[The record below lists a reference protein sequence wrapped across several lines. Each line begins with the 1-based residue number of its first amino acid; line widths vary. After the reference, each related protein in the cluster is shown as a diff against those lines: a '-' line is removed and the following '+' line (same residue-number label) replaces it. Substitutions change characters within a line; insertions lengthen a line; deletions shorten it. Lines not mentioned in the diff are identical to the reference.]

1 MTNLSAS
8 EYSAEMAR
16 MADVAGLLGATSTLR
31 KVPRNPLEA
40 HELLLR
46 GLPTKALTHL
56 VQNFVF
62 LNWDDS
68 FEKAIGMS
76 LRTYQRY
83 ASTAAKLLNLEQSG
97 RTWKLAEIL
106 AKATAV
112 LGSKEDAEQ
121 WLEKPAIGLDQ
132 RKPMDLLAT
141 PAGVEMVE
149 DYLGRLEY
157 GVYT

>member
-1 MTNLSAS
+1 MKPAS
-8 EYSAEMAR
+8 VLEFFVSIVILKVTTDGTTKMSENSAEIAR
-16 MADVAGLLGATSTLR
+16 T
-31 KVPRNPLEA
+31 
-40 HELLLR
+40 
-46 GLPTKALTHL
+46 
-56 VQNFVF
+56 
-62 LNWDDS
+62 
-68 FEKAIGMS
+68 
-76 LRTYQRY
+76 
-83 ASTAAKLLNLEQSG
+83 
-97 RTWKLAEIL
+97 KLAEIL

>member
-1 MTNLSAS
+1 MS
-8 EYSAEMAR
+8 ENSAEIAR
-16 MADVAGLLGATSTLR
+16 I
-31 KVPRNPLEA
+31 K
-40 HELLLR
+40 
-46 GLPTKALTHL
+46 L
-56 VQNFVF
+56 V
-62 LNWDDS
+62 
-68 FEKAIGMS
+68 
-76 LRTYQRY
+76 
-83 ASTAAKLLNLEQSG
+83 
-97 RTWKLAEIL
+97 EIL